1 MHQRVVVFLKSR
13 FRTINEVEEEYG
25 AGLSVES
32 YLCGIPEEENVDLQ
46 SDIIPSN
53 LLSAVDH
60 LGESQLKR
68 LIARAFDKVSNPKS
82 LFIDLALKSTVVK
95 HLDRLTEDLYS
106 HLPDVKKDVLLDRL
120 FLQRATEQGIDSN
133 PGDFATMSV
142 KAMSI
147 LQENCKP
154 NLMYKWSRCL
164 VSETGQPSLDLNR
177 MPFGLMQCCIEFF
190 SCTHVSQVSKC

>member
-13 FRTINEVEEEYG
+13 FRTIDEGEEDYG

-46 SDIIPSN
+46 SDIIPSH

-68 LIARAFDKVSNPKS
+68 LIARAFDKVSNQKS

-106 HLPDVKKDVLLDRL
+106 HLPDAKKDVLLDRL

-142 KAMSI
+142 EAMSI
-147 LQENCKP
+147 LQENC
-154 NLMYKWSRCL
+154 
-164 VSETGQPSLDLNR
+164 
-177 MPFGLMQCCIEFF
+177 
-190 SCTHVSQVSKC
+190 QVSKC